1 MSMIFPSTFTL
12 ACTTGRRVHA
22 CQGFLATALV
32 ACLLVFSA
40 TTRAEV
46 ALPNGEYR
54 EEVEDLRVQVL
65 GGPIRVTRDYVF
77 DRWQV
82 NARWAPLKFNL
93 DALDGSVKSI
103 DRNSAIFNRK
113 GDAWVFDARTII
125 RKQAVSVLTP
135 SAGEGSAPATLE
147 GSSPASTLAGG
158 LPVTNQPGYRWL
170 ERGGNWIDYNQN
182 GLIVGYGDK
191 NDVRVW
197 FEYGT
202 GADASTLKKV
212 RDHFG
217 RTVLTYIWNGDKLTE
232 IRDSPNLI
240 AGNSAP
246 QRSIKYQWADT
257 QLVSVTDALGYATTY
272 IWEGK
277 RLKTATDPEGRVRS
291 FTYGP
296 TGRVSS
302 VREADGT
309 TTGYVY
315 DYNKTRREFY
325 NRITYPATA
334 AGSKVE
340 ERWYDNDGRLIR
352 SDVNGKTQST
362 LTIDTANRTRS
373 STDAQGR
380 ATLTTL
386 DEFDNPVKVVYPDGS
401 TTSARYS
408 AAHNGLLEES
418 DELGVKT
425 SHEYD
430 SKGNRTRTTEALGL
444 PEQRVTD
451 YTLNTFG
458 QITAIAQKGGSV
470 AIPGGGNVSV
480 ADATTLFEY
489 DTLGNSIK
497 RTNAEGKT
505 TQTKYNLS
513 GLPTEITDARGK
525 VWKATY
531 DAKGRE
537 LSRTNP
543 LNQTATRSWTKAG
556 DPTGQ
561 TDAAGNATTYTVDAR
576 GRLAQ
581 TTNALNQT
589 RKQEYDAL
597 GRPTAQI
604 NEAGQRILELAYDLD
619 GRLTQS
625 KDGNGNTTAY
635 QYGDDGKAPLPTR
648 IQFPSFARQLTY
660 DPRFRNTEIKDLLS
674 EAVAYAT
681 KQDYDAKGNL
691 TKITDRNGKLTTLAY
706 DGLGRLTQVTDP
718 LSGITRYAYDQRDNL
733 IAVTDA
739 NSNTTRYT
747 YDRNNRRTSETR
759 PLGQTQ
765 TYQYDEVGNLTGTQD
780 AKGNQLQYT
789 YDAAGRRTEEKHLP
803 AGSQTQTRSITYSY
817 NPAGSVTGYT
827 DNNSTPGA
835 VAHSASYTLDAL
847 QRKTQEVITVG
858 SNSHTTLTTW
868 TPTGQKASQITPG
881 GLKADYSYDSNQ
893 QLAGV
898 SLPVGSIGIS
908 ERQWNA
914 PKKITFPGGSTQN
927 RDYDPLLRPSRI
939 KLNDP
944 GQATKLDY
952 AYSYDAESNITRKAT
967 EHGSYDYGY
976 DDLYRLASVG
986 NPSGLP
992 NEAWTYDKLG
1002 NRLTD
1007 KTRAGDWQ
1015 YNGNNQ
1021 LTRSFTTNGDPVTHT
1036 YDENGSLTKKQSPSS
1051 NPTDNQQFLYDA
1063 ANRLVEVKDKD
1074 GNTVATYQYDP
1085 FGRRIAKTAARNT
1098 TFFLYSDEGL
1108 IAEATPT
1115 GAIATEY
1122 GWQPNGIWGTDPLF
1136 IRTTKTNGQ
1145 SPEVFY
1151 YQNDHLGTPQKVID
1165 AQGSIVWEAKALAFG
1180 ETTVAQSSTI
1190 VNPLRFPGQYEDPE
1204 TKTHYNFHRTYGPG
1218 IGSYTQYDP
1227 IGLGGGT
1234 NGYLYVGGGPINL
1247 ADPTGEAAQIAVCF
1261 VWPVGTAACA
1271 ATGVAAVYRGYRIY
1285 LAAQAAANLI
1295 SQSSNSSSNT
1305 ETGQVCKPALPD
1317 VQPSDLC
1324 EQFALAAAK
1333 SGAGGPIMGSM
1344 GDEPRLIAHYGP
1356 GPWQK
1361 RQYTHTCFDGRKL
1374 VIHYFSNGRGLN
1386 VELKFV

>member
-1 MSMIFPSTFTL
+1 MIVPTLSTSVRSASAYVR
-12 ACTTGRRVHA
+12 ACTDSLV
-22 CQGFLATALV
+22 FALI
-32 ACLLVFSA
+32 AGLLVFSA
-40 TTRAEV
+40 TARAEV

-54 EEVEDLRVQVL
+54 EEIEDLRVQTI

-77 DRWQV
+77 DRWQI
-82 NARWAPLKFNL
+82 NARWNPLKFNL
-93 DALDGSVKSI
+93 DAYDGSVKSI
-103 DRNSAIFNRK
+103 DRNTAIFNRR
-113 GDAWVFDARTII
+113 GDAWAFDARTII

-135 SAGEGSAPATLE
+135 GAGEGSAPASLVGAT
-147 GSSPASTLAGG
+147 PASTLAGG
-158 LPVTNQPGYRWL
+158 LPLTNQPGYRWL

-202 GADASTLKKV
+202 GPDAGKIKKV

-217 RTVLTYIWNGDKLTE
+217 RTVLTYLWTGDKLTE
-232 IRDSPNLI
+232 IRDNPSLI
-240 AGNSAP
+240 AGNPAP
-246 QRSIKYQWADT
+246 QRRVQYQWNDT
-257 QLVSVTDALGYATTY
+257 QLISVTDVMGYPTTY
-272 IWEGK
+272 TWEGK
-277 RLKTATDPEGRVRS
+277 RLKTATDPEGRTR
-291 FTYGP
+291 TLTWGP
-296 TGRVSS
+296 TGRISS
-302 VREADGT
+302 VREPDGST
-309 TTGYVY
+309 TSYVY

-352 SDVNGKTQST
+352 TDINGKTQST
-362 LTIDTANRTRS
+362 LTIDTGARTRS
-373 STDAQGR
+373 STDALGR
-380 ATLTTL
+380 STVTTL
-386 DEFDNPVKVVYPDGS
+386 DEFDNPVKVSYPDGS
-401 TTSARYS
+401 STRAKYS
-408 AAHNGLLEES
+408 AAHNGLLEET

-425 SHEYD
+425 THEYD
-430 SKGNRTRTTEALGL
+430 SKGNRTKTTEAQGL
-444 PEQRVTD
+444 PEQRITD
-451 YTLNTFG
+451 YTLNAFG
-458 QITAIAQKGGSV
+458 LITQITRKGG
-470 AIPGGGNVSV
+470 AVSLPNGTTASI
-480 ADATTLFEY
+480 ADATTQFDY
-489 DTLGNSIK
+489 DAQGNPIQLTDGESK
-497 RTNAEGKT
+497 L
-505 TQTKYNLS
+505 TQTRYDLIGNPLQV
-513 GLPTEITDARGK
+513 TDARGK
-525 VWKATY
+525 LWKATY
-531 DAKGRE
+531 NARGQE
-537 LSRTNP
+537 LTRTDP
-543 LNQTATRSWTKAG
+543 LNQTATRRWNKAG

-576 GRLAQ
+576 GRLTQ

-604 NEAGQRILELAYDLD
+604 NEAGNRLIELAYDLD

-635 QYGDDGKAPLPTR
+635 QYGTDGKSPLPML
-648 IQFPSFARQLTY
+648 IQFPSFARQLIY

-691 TKITDRNGKLTTLAY
+691 TKITDRNGKFTSLAY

-718 LSGITRYAYDQRDNL
+718 LSGMTRYAYDQRDNL

-765 TYQYDEVGNLTGTQD
+765 TYQYDETGNLTGTQD
-780 AKGNQLQYT
+780 AKGNRIAYT
-789 YDAAGRRTEEKHLP
+789 FDSAGRTTEEKHFP
-803 AGSQTQTRSITYSY
+803 TGSQTQTRSITYSY
-817 NPAGSVTGYT
+817 NAAGSLTGYT
-827 DNNSTPGA
+827 DQNTTPGA

-847 QRKTQEVITVG
+847 QRKTQETITIG
-858 SNSHTTLTTW
+858 SNTHTITTTW
-868 TPTGQKASQITPG
+868 TATGQKASQTTPG

-914 PKKITFPGGSTQN
+914 PKKITFPGGSTQS

-952 AYSYDAESNITRKAT
+952 AYTYDAESNITRKAT

-976 DDLYRLASVG
+976 DDLYRLTTVG

-992 NEAWTYDKLG
+992 NEQFAYDKLG

-1021 LTRSFTTNGDPVTHT
+1021 LLKSFTTNGDPVTHT
-1036 YDENGSLTKKQSPSS
+1036 YDENGSLTKKQSTSS
-1051 NPTDNQQFLYDA
+1051 DPTDNQQFLYDA
-1063 ANRLVEVKDKD
+1063 ANRLTEVKDKD
-1074 GNTVATYQYDP
+1074 GNSVATYQYDP
-1085 FGRRIAKTAARNT
+1085 FGRRIAKTTAGNT
-1098 TFFLYSDEGL
+1098 TFFLYGDEGL
-1108 IAEATPT
+1108 VAEATPT
-1115 GAIATEY
+1115 GSIATEY
-1122 GWQPNGIWGTDPLF
+1122 GWQPQNLWGTDPLF
-1136 IRTTKTNGQ
+1136 IKTTKTNGQ
-1145 SPEVFY
+1145 SREVFY

-1180 ETTVAQSSTI
+1180 ETTIAQSSTI
-1190 VNPLRFPGQYEDPE
+1190 VNPLRFPGQYEDSE
-1204 TKTHYNFHRTYGPG
+1204 TKTHYNFFRTYDFQGG
-1218 IGSYTQYDP
+1218 RYVQADP
-1227 IGLGGGT
+1227 IGLAGSINVYSYAVLNPGSFFDSNGDSATAALGGFGGAAAGSSAAAGVGAAAIGATAVAGAGYLGWQVGTWINQQWGTEIGLGIEWLLTRKSYSCAVVCNVQQIDPCATCPDRVTGMGTGRTKDAACKAAQKDANSRVPRGCYKRHCHELGGG
-1234 NGYLYVGGGPINL
+1234 
-1247 ADPTGEAAQIAVCF
+1247 A
-1261 VWPVGTAACA
+1261 
-1271 ATGVAAVYRGYRIY
+1271 R
-1285 LAAQAAANLI
+1285 
-1295 SQSSNSSSNT
+1295 
-1305 ETGQVCKPALPD
+1305 
-1317 VQPSDLC
+1317 
-1324 EQFALAAAK
+1324 
-1333 SGAGGPIMGSM
+1333 
-1344 GDEPRLIAHYGP
+1344 
-1356 GPWQK
+1356 
-1361 RQYTHTCFDGRKL
+1361 
-1374 VIHYFSNGRGLN
+1374 
-1386 VELKFV
+1386 